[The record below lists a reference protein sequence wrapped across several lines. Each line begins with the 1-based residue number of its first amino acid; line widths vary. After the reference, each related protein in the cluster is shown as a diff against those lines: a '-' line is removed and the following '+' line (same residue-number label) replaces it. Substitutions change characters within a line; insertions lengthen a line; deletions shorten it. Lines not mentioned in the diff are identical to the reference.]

1 MKYNVLQPKTQP
13 IFLKIDQIISH
24 PFFKT
29 LVYANVFISICALAQ
44 VIVTY
49 AVFSIPVSYNN
60 TSYLAFVFLSTYLQY
75 NVQRGYLVNQSN
87 INTERSK
94 WLVKHKKTLLISLGL
109 AFITVLFLCNS
120 LSATSITIMVIAE
133 LISTL
138 YYLPPFNIRKHGYL
152 KPFIISSIWVI
163 SCVAVPLIENSI
175 LTRHSAFF
183 LIAQFCFISVLCI
196 LFDIKDSASD
206 FINGVNTY
214 ANRFGISVTKI
225 ICLIISIVGGF
236 SFYAFTQNTYLLIA
250 MMSIFIISFL
260 TILISKEK
268 YHSFYYYLWVD
279 GLLILQGVVFY
290 FIIKN
295 NDVHLGNLLRNL

>member
-1 MKYNVLQPKTQP
+1 MKIN
-13 IFLKIDQIISH
+13 QIISH
-24 PFFKT
+24 SIFKT
-29 LVYANVFISICALAQ
+29 LVYANVFISVCALAQ

-49 AVFSIPVSYNN
+49 AVFSIPVNYQN

-75 NVQRGYLVNQSN
+75 NVQRGYLVNQTNSN
-87 INTERSK
+87 SERSK
-94 WLVKHKKTLLISLGL
+94 WLVKHKKTLLLSVGL

-120 LSATSITIMVIAE
+120 LSAMSITIMVIAE

-163 SCVAVPLIENSI
+163 SCAAVPLIENNI
-175 LTRHSAFF
+175 LTHHSALF

-196 LFDIKDSASD
+196 LFDIKDSVDD
-206 FINGVNTY
+206 FISGVNTY
-214 ANRFGISVTKI
+214 ANRFGISITKL
-225 ICLIISIVGGF
+225 ICLIILIVGGF
-236 SFYAFTQNTYLLIA
+236 SFYTFTENIYLLIA
-250 MMSIFIISFL
+250 MMSIFIISVI

-268 YHSFYYYLWVD
+268 HHSFYFYLWVD
-279 GLLILQGVVFY
+279 GLLILQSVVFY

-295 NDVHLGNLLRNL
+295 NDAHLGNLLHNL

>member
-1 MKYNVLQPKTQP
+1 M
-13 IFLKIDQIISH
+13 
-24 PFFKT
+24 
-29 LVYANVFISICALAQ
+29 VYANVFISMCALAQ

-49 AVFSIPVSYNN
+49 AVFSIPVNYNN
-60 TSYLAFVFLSTYLQY
+60 TSYLVFVFLSTYLQY

-87 INTERSK
+87 ANSERSK
-94 WLVKHKKTLLISLGL
+94 WLIKYKKTLLISLGL

-163 SCVAVPLIENSI
+163 SCAAVPLIENSI

-183 LIAQFCFISVLCI
+183 LIAQLCFISVLCI
-196 LFDIKDSASD
+196 LFDIKDSVID
-206 FINGVNTY
+206 FSNGVNTY

-225 ICLIISIVGGF
+225 ICLIMLIIGGF
-236 SFYAFTQNTYLLIA
+236 SFYAFTQNTHLLIG
-250 MMSIFIISFL
+250 MMSIFIISVI
-260 TILISKEK
+260 TVLISKEK
-268 YHSFYYYLWVD
+268 YHSFYFYLWVD
-279 GLLILQGVVFY
+279 GILILQGVVFY

-295 NDVHLGNLLRNL
+295 NDAHLGNLLHNL

>member
-1 MKYNVLQPKTQP
+1 MKIN
-13 IFLKIDQIISH
+13 QIISH
-24 PFFKT
+24 SIFKT
-29 LVYANVFISICALAQ
+29 LVYANVFISVCALAQ

-49 AVFSIPVSYNN
+49 AVFSIPVNYQN

-75 NVQRGYLVNQSN
+75 NVQRGYLVNQTNSN
-87 INTERSK
+87 SERSK
-94 WLVKHKKTLLISLGL
+94 WLVKHKKTLLLSVGL

-120 LSATSITIMVIAE
+120 LSAMSITIMVIAE

-163 SCVAVPLIENSI
+163 SCAAVPLIENNI
-175 LTRHSAFF
+175 LTHHSALF

-196 LFDIKDSASD
+196 LFDIKDSVDD
-206 FINGVNTY
+206 FISGVNTY
-214 ANRFGISVTKI
+214 ANRFGISITKL
-225 ICLIISIVGGF
+225 ICLIILIVGGF
-236 SFYAFTQNTYLLIA
+236 SFYTFTENIYLLIA
-250 MMSIFIISFL
+250 MMSIFIISVI

-268 YHSFYYYLWVD
+268 YHSFYFYLWVD
-279 GLLILQGVVFY
+279 GLLILQSVVFY

-295 NDVHLGNLLRNL
+295 NDAHLGNLLHNL

>member
-1 MKYNVLQPKTQP
+1 LKTN
-13 IFLKIDQIISH
+13 LLISH
-24 PFFKT
+24 PIFKT
-29 LVYANVFISICALAQ
+29 FVYANVFISLCALAQ

-49 AVFSIPVSYNN
+49 TVFSIPVNYNN

-75 NVQRGYLVNQSN
+75 NVQRGYLVNQTNSN
-87 INTERSK
+87 SERSK
-94 WLVKHKKTLLISLGL
+94 WLVRHKKTLLLSVGL

-120 LSATSITIMVIAE
+120 LSSTSITIMVIAE

-163 SCVAVPLIENSI
+163 SCAAIPLIENNI

-196 LFDIKDSASD
+196 LFDIKDSIGD
-206 FINGVNTY
+206 LINGINTY
-214 ANRFGISVTKI
+214 ANRFGISITKI
-225 ICLIISIVGGF
+225 ICFIILIIGWF
-236 SFYAFTQNTYLLIA
+236 SFCAFTENIYLLIA
-250 MMSIFIISFL
+250 MMSVFIIS
-260 TILISKEK
+260 TITVLISKEK
-268 YHSFYYYLWVD
+268 HHSFYFYLWVD

-290 FIIKN
+290 FTIKN
-295 NDVHLGNLLRNL
+295 NDAHLGNLLHNL

>member
-1 MKYNVLQPKTQP
+1 V
-13 IFLKIDQIISH
+13 
-24 PFFKT
+24 
-29 LVYANVFISICALAQ
+29 CALAQ

-49 AVFSIPVSYNN
+49 AVFSIPVNYQN

-75 NVQRGYLVNQSN
+75 NVQRGYLVNQTNSN
-87 INTERSK
+87 SERSK
-94 WLVKHKKTLLISLGL
+94 WLVKHKKTLLLSVGL

-120 LSATSITIMVIAE
+120 LSAMSITIMVIAE

-163 SCVAVPLIENSI
+163 SCAAVPLIENNI
-175 LTRHSAFF
+175 LTHHSALF

-196 LFDIKDSASD
+196 LFDIKDSVDD
-206 FINGVNTY
+206 FISGVNTY
-214 ANRFGISVTKI
+214 ANRFGISITKL
-225 ICLIISIVGGF
+225 ICLIILIVGGF
-236 SFYAFTQNTYLLIA
+236 SFYTFTENIYLLIA
-250 MMSIFIISFL
+250 MMSIFIISVI

-268 YHSFYYYLWVD
+268 YHSFYFYLWVD
-279 GLLILQGVVFY
+279 GLLILQSVVFY

-295 NDVHLGNLLRNL
+295 NDAHLGNLLHNL

>member
-1 MKYNVLQPKTQP
+1 M
-13 IFLKIDQIISH
+13 
-24 PFFKT
+24 
-29 LVYANVFISICALAQ
+29 VYANVFISVCALAQ

-49 AVFSIPVSYNN
+49 AVFSIPVNYQN

-75 NVQRGYLVNQSN
+75 NVQRGYLVNQTNSN
-87 INTERSK
+87 SERSK
-94 WLVKHKKTLLISLGL
+94 WLVKHKKTLLLSVGL

-120 LSATSITIMVIAE
+120 LSAMSITIMVIAE

-163 SCVAVPLIENSI
+163 SCAAVPLIENNI
-175 LTRHSAFF
+175 LTHHSALF

-196 LFDIKDSASD
+196 LFDIKDSVDD
-206 FINGVNTY
+206 FISGVNTY
-214 ANRFGISVTKI
+214 ANRFGISITKL
-225 ICLIISIVGGF
+225 ICLIILIVGGF
-236 SFYAFTQNTYLLIA
+236 SFYTFTENIYLLIA
-250 MMSIFIISFL
+250 MMSIFIISVI

-268 YHSFYYYLWVD
+268 HHSFYFYLWVD
-279 GLLILQGVVFY
+279 GLLILQSVVFY

-295 NDVHLGNLLRNL
+295 NDAHLGNLLHNL